1 MQQQLK
7 RCMTYGKLS
16 LHNTKYVMNM
26 ATKKLHR
33 MSRVMPQKELD
44 SVSHARSTLG
54 ENRAFEV
61 LWQAQQYWLAME
73 TFRKDRERNKNYTY
87 GRQWDDYV
95 CVNGKMMKEEDLIKK
110 QGNVPLKNNL
120 IRRMVQAVLGVYR
133 SQAKEPTCT
142 ARDRDEQR
150 YGETMSTVLQCNM
163 QLNRMT
169 EINARCMEEFL
180 ISGFVVQ
187 RKWYGWRNNKL
198 DCWTDYVQPN
208 NFFIDNNMRDF
219 RGWDCSCVGE
229 IHDISFEDLCG
240 RFAHNADDYNHLA
253 EIYKFAKDKS
263 YLSAVYDNFG
273 YPLQGYYDFL
283 VPYDQSRCRVIEV
296 WRKESK
302 ARVRCHDVNN
312 GDVFKVDMEDFKE
325 LVLDENEKRKQQ
337 ARELGMSE
345 TEVPLI
351 RYEWFMDSYW
361 YYYMLTPFGD
371 ILEEG
376 ETPYEHKSHPY
387 VFKAYPF
394 IDGEI
399 HSFVSNVIDQQRYT
413 NRLITMY
420 DWIMRASAKGVL
432 LFPEECLPKGM
443 SMEDVADEW
452 ARFNGIIM
460 IKQPKTGQAL
470 PQQIANNCTQIGISE
485 LLNMQLK
492 FFEDI
497 SGVNGALQGKPGYS
511 GMSASLYNQQAQNA
525 TTSLLDLLDTFSA
538 FIRDGAYKDVKNIQ
552 QFYDTPRVFNI
563 AGKNSTI
570 VEYDPKKI
578 RDVEFDLSI
587 VESTATPAYRAMTN
601 DMLMQLWQNKAIS
614 VEQLLEHGEFPF
626 ADELLQSIKS
636 QREQLQQGQVPD
648 GLSPELAGTNTTPMA
663 SSHFRFTDVFKQ
675 RLHGEYSSSSAS
687 STEISSMSYVVLRR
701 SLQFLS

>member
-1 MQQQLK
+1 MTGDDV
-7 RCMTYGKLS
+7 RCYLRIIPIITQEAMS
-16 LHNTKYVMNM
+16 
-26 ATKKLHR
+26 KKLQSKRLHKA
-33 MSRVMPQKELD
+33 SRVMAGARQANSTELD
-44 SVSHARSTLG
+44 TVARAKRMSG
-54 ENRAFEV
+54 DKRAFDV
-61 LWQAQQYWLAME
+61 LFEAQQYWMAME
-73 TFRKDRERNKNYTY
+73 TFRQDRERNKKYTY
-87 GRQWDDYV
+87 GKQWDDYI
-95 CVNGKMMKEEDLIKK
+95 CIDGKMVKEEDYIKS
-110 QGNVPLKNNL
+110 QGNVALKNNL

-133 SQAKEPTCT
+133 SQMKEPTCT
-142 ARDRDEQR
+142 ARDRDEQK

-163 QLNRMT
+163 HLNRMT

-187 RKWYGWRNNKL
+187 RKWYGWRENKL

-219 RGWDCSCVGE
+219 RGWDVSCLGE
-229 IHDISFEDLCG
+229 VHDISFESLCE
-240 RFAHNADDYNHLA
+240 RFARCPADYNRLA
-253 EIYKFAKDKS
+253 EIYRQARDK
-263 YLSAVYDNFG
+263 ATIGATYDYFG

-283 VPYDQSRCRVIEV
+283 VPRDITRCRVIEV

-302 ARVRCHDVNN
+302 PRYRCHDVNN
-312 GDVFKVDMEDFKE
+312 GDVFKIDIEDFEELVGGVNRERMQQALELGMDMED
-325 LVLDENEKRKQQ
+325 
-337 ARELGMSE
+337 
-345 TEVPLI
+345 VPLI
-351 RYEWFMDSYW
+351 QYEWFMDSYW
-361 YYYMLTPFGD
+361 YYYCLTPFGD

-443 SMEDVADEW
+443 SMDDVADEW
-452 ARFNGIIM
+452 ARFNGVIM
-460 IKQPKTGQAL
+460 IKQSKTGAL

-485 LLNMQLK
+485 LLSMQLK

-525 TTSLLDLLDTFSA
+525 TTSLLDLLDTFSM
-538 FIRDGAYKDVKNIQ
+538 FVREGATKDVKNIQ

-563 AGKNSTI
+563 VGKNSTI

-587 VESTATPAYRAMTN
+587 VESTATPAYRALSN
-601 DMLMQLWQNKAIS
+601 DILMKLFEMKAIS
-614 VEQLLEHGEFPF
+614 VEQLLENGEFPF
-626 ADELLQSIKS
+626 ADNLLQSIKS
-636 QREQLQQGQVPD
+636 QREQLEQGQMPD
-648 GLSPELAGTNTTPMA
+648 GISPELIQQAQQGANMA
-663 SSHFRFTDVFKQ
+663 AVAQ
-675 RLHGEYSSSSAS
+675 AQQMLAA
-687 STEISSMSYVVLRR
+687 
-701 SLQFLS
+701 

>member
-1 MQQQLK
+1 
-7 RCMTYGKLS
+7 
-16 LHNTKYVMNM
+16 
-26 ATKKLHR
+26 
-33 MSRVMPQKELD
+33 MSRVMPAGELD
-44 SVSHARSTLG
+44 SVRHARSTLG
-54 ENRAFEV
+54 GSRAFDV

-73 TFRKDRERNKNYTY
+73 TFRRDRERNKSYTY

-95 CVNGKMMKEEDLIKK
+95 CVNGRMVKEEELIRK

-163 QLNRMT
+163 QLNRMA

-187 RKWYGWRNNKL
+187 RKWYGWRENRL

-208 NFFIDNNMRDF
+208 NFFIDNSMRDF

-240 RFAHNADDYNHLA
+240 RFAHNAADYNRLA
-253 EIYKFAKDKS
+253 EIYRFAKDKS
-263 YLSAVYDNFG
+263 YLGATFDNFG
-273 YPLQGYYDFL
+273 YPLQGCYDFL

-325 LVLDENEKRKQQ
+325 LVLDENERRLRQ
-337 ARELGMSE
+337 AREAGMSE
-345 TEVPLI
+345 EDVPLI
-351 RYEWFMDSYW
+351 RHEWFMDSYW
-361 YYYMLTPFGD
+361 YYYMLTPSGD

-376 ETPYEHKSHPY
+376 ETPYEHRSHPY

-460 IKQPKTGQAL
+460 IRQPKTGQAL

-485 LLNMQLK
+485 LLSMQLK

-538 FIRDGAYKDVKNIQ
+538 FVRDGAYKDVKNIQ

-563 AGKNSTI
+563 AGKSSAI

-578 RDVEFDLSI
+578 RDVEFDLSV
-587 VESTATPAYRAMTN
+587 VESTSTPAYRALAN
-601 DMLMQLWQNKAIS
+601 DMLMQLWQSKAIS
-614 VEQLLEHGEFPF
+614 VEQLLEHGDFPF
-626 ADELLQSIKS
+626 ADELLQSIQS

-648 GLSPELAGTNTTPMA
+648 GMSPELAQQVQQGANMEA
-663 SSHFRFTDVFKQ
+663 VSQ
-675 RLHGEYSSSSAS
+675 AQQ
-687 STEISSMSYVVLRR
+687 M
-701 SLQFLS
+701 LQ

>member
-1 MQQQLK
+1 
-7 RCMTYGKLS
+7 
-16 LHNTKYVMNM
+16 
-26 ATKKLHR
+26 
-33 MSRVMPQKELD
+33 MPQKELD
-44 SVSHARSTLG
+44 SVSHARRTMG
-54 ENRAFEV
+54 NNRAFEV

-73 TFRKDRERNKNYTY
+73 TFRRDRERNKNYTY

-95 CVNGKMMKEEDLIKK
+95 CVNGKMMKEEELIKK

-187 RKWYGWRNNKL
+187 RKWYGWRENKL

-219 RGWDCSCVGE
+219 RGWDCSCLGE

-240 RFAHNADDYNHLA
+240 RFAHSKADYDRLA
-253 EIYKFAKDKS
+253 EIYKYAKDKS
-263 YLSAVYDNFG
+263 YLSAMYDNFG

-302 ARVRCHDVNN
+302 ERVRCHDVNN

-325 LVLDENEKRKQQ
+325 LVLDENEKRLQQ

-345 TEVPLI
+345 DDVPLI

-460 IKQPKTGQAL
+460 IKQPKAGQAL

-570 VEYDPKKI
+570 VEYDPLKI

-587 VESTATPAYRAMTN
+587 VESTATPAYRALTN
-601 DMLMQLWQNKAIS
+601 DMLMQLWQAKAIS

-636 QREQLQQGQVPD
+636 QREQLEQGQVPD
-648 GLSPELAGTNTTPMA
+648 GMSPELAQQVQQGANMQAVNQAQQMMQP
-663 SSHFRFTDVFKQ
+663 
-675 RLHGEYSSSSAS
+675 
-687 STEISSMSYVVLRR
+687 
-701 SLQFLS
+701 